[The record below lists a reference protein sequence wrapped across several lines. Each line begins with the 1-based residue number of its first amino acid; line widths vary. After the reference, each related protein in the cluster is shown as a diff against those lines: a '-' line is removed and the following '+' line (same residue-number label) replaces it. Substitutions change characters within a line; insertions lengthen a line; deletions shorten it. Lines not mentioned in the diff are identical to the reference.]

1 SYTSKASAL
10 DLDAMPVYEKGQ
22 TEKYRF
28 SGRRVKRGLY
38 RASQGRL
45 INADVNGSANIM
57 RKVIG
62 DEWVNAHLKAGKGVV
77 DTPMSITHI
86 DHRLT
91 LEARQRASE
100 TTSNGAAA

>member
-1 SYTSKASAL
+1 KASAL

-62 DEWVNAHLKAGKGVV
+62 DAWVTAHLKAGKGVV

-86 DHRLT
+86 DHQLT